1 MPTKRESAAAMAH
14 DARAWSVDVN
24 AVKVKFNIDRR
35 FFNSDSADTIKARNL
50 FCSKV
55 DWEIEEFFGYRS
67 SLRKVIKKIHS

>member
-1 MPTKRESAAAMAH
+1 MAH
-14 DARAWSVDVN
+14 DARAWSADVN
-24 AVKVKFNIDRR
+24 AVKFNIDRR

-67 SLRKVIKKIHS
+67 SRGLCVKS